1 MLEIEGGRRPGARFW
16 PNEVIRSVVLS
27 RMGEDAKRLPGGWQ
41 AGEVMAQYGR
51 IENLTITSSGWGVGW
66 GAFVLTSGNSSPKCV
81 RSAIV
86 GRVGAFQWKPTVE
99 SRG

>member
-1 MLEIEGGRRPGARFW
+1 MSYFQEWVKMLKDCLVG
-16 PNEVIRSVVLS
+16 
-27 RMGEDAKRLPGGWQ
+27 
-41 AGEVMAQYGR
+41 GEVMAQYGR
-51 IENLTITSSGWGVGW
+51 IENLTITSSGWGGVG
-66 GAFVLTSGNSSPKCV
+66 GGEDAFVLTSGNSSPKCV